1 VSRER
6 LLRRRLRTL
15 ATLDEV
21 IGALRSLSAQHFRA
35 ARAPLRDARAYRDEV
50 ERFLAVLPQAPT
62 SLGSREA
69 RPSKAALHGTGSGDH
84 AEREPLAEPAADAPT
99 GVVLITA
106 DLGLVGDYTAQ
117 LVREALALREQH
129 GAGPLLCLGQR
140 ALGPLARAG
149 VAPASVQPAPTSVA
163 GLAGTLLPLVDALL
177 ALRAERAFGSLWL
190 VAARFEGAGRY
201 APMRVSLLPVRA
213 PADGARL
220 PASPY
225 GDADHLRAVVLRE
238 YLYASLYVTLLEA
251 LASEH
256 GKRLAMAEAARSW
269 LAERMQATRR
279 LVASIR
285 RETST
290 QEVLEVAVAA
300 RAPGLR
306 P

>member
-6 LLRRRLRTL
+6 LLRRRMRTL

-21 IGALRSLSAQHFRA
+21 IGALRALSAQHFRA
-35 ARAPLRDARAYRDEV
+35 ARAPLRDARAYRDGV
-50 ERFLAVLPQAPT
+50 ERFLAVLPP
-62 SLGSREA
+62 
-69 RPSKAALHGTGSGDH
+69 
-84 AEREPLAEPAADAPT
+84 AEPAQAAPT
-99 GVVLITA
+99 GIVLIAA
-106 DLGLVGDYTAQ
+106 DLGLVGDYTSR

-140 ALGPLARAG
+140 ALGPLTRAG
-149 VAPASVQPAPTSVA
+149 VTPSSVQPAPTSVA
-163 GLAGTLLPLVDALL
+163 GLASTLLPLVDALL
-177 ALRAERAFGSLWL
+177 ALRAQHAFGSLWL

-201 APMRVSLLPVRA
+201 APMRVPLLPVRA
-213 PADGARL
+213 PADAAPL
-220 PASPY
+220 AASPY

-238 YLYASLYVTLLEA
+238 CLYASLYVTLLEA

-269 LAERMQATRR
+269 LAERIEATRR
-279 LVASIR
+279 LVASTR
-285 RETST
+285 REAST

>member
-15 ATLDEV
+15 ATLEEV
-21 IGALRSLSAQHFRA
+21 VGALRSLSAQHFRA

-50 ERFLAVLPQAPT
+50 ERFLAVLPP
-62 SLGSREA
+62 
-69 RPSKAALHGTGSGDH
+69 
-84 AEREPLAEPAADAPT
+84 AEPAPAAPT
-99 GVVLITA
+99 GIVLIAA

-129 GAGPLLCLGQR
+129 GAGPLVCLGQR
-140 ALGPLARAG
+140 ALAPLTRAG
-149 VAPASVQPAPTSVA
+149 VEPASVQPAPTSVA
-163 GLAGTLLPLVDALL
+163 GLASTLLPLVDALL
-177 ALRAERAFGSLWL
+177 SLRARRAFGSLWL

-201 APMRVSLLPVRA
+201 APMRVPLIPVRA
-213 PADGARL
+213 PADGSHLA
-220 PASPY
+220 ASPY

-238 YLYASLYVTLLEA
+238 FLYASLYVTLLEA

-256 GKRLAMAEAARSW
+256 GKRLTMAEAARSW
-269 LAERMQATRR
+269 LTERIEATRR

-285 RETST
+285 REAST

>member
-6 LLRRRLRTL
+6 VLRRRLRTL

-50 ERFLAVLPQAPT
+50 ERFLAVLRPRDPAP
-62 SLGSREA
+62 A
-69 RPSKAALHGTGSGDH
+69 
-84 AEREPLAEPAADAPT
+84 APT
-99 GVVLITA
+99 GIVLIAA
-106 DLGLVGDYTAQ
+106 DLGLVGDYTAR
-117 LVREALALREQH
+117 LVHEALALRSEH
-129 GAGPLLCLGQR
+129 GAGPLVCLGQR
-140 ALGPLARAG
+140 ALAPLARAG
-149 VAPASVQPAPTSVA
+149 VEPASAQPAPTSVA
-163 GLAGTLLPLVDALL
+163 GLASTLLPLVDALL
-177 ALRAERAFGSLWL
+177 ALHAQGAFGALWL

-201 APMRVSLLPVRA
+201 EPMRVPLLPIRP

-220 PASPY
+220 PASPW
-225 GDADHLRAVVLRE
+225 GDAEHLRSVVLRE
-238 YLYASLYVTLLEA
+238 FLYASLYVTLLEA

-269 LAERMQATRR
+269 LAERIEGTRR
-279 LVASIR
+279 QVSSIR